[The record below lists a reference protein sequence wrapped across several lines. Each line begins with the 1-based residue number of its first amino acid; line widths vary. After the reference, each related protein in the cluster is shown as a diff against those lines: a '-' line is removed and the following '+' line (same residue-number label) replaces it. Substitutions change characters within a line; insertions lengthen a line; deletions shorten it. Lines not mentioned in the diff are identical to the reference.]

1 MSKFVLSLK
10 KCHFT
15 DKGKITAKVYVA
27 LGNNKVD
34 QRLNRLLSHHDDGWS
49 FTEASEELLLQLFE
63 LGHIKDATMLRM
75 IFYHFIKDSSVLQLF
90 LEGKISAEFVEE
102 MLCKDYDYMVSREC
116 EALIARAAFAG
127 KLKPDT
133 IHRHLVANGYF
144 LALGGQY

>member
-1 MSKFVLSLK
+1 MNGRAFLGAGMKFPPQIDPGTGRFAISAGEQSVRESVYLILMTSRGERWLEPNFGSQMSAYAFMD
-10 KCHFT
+10 T
-15 DKGKITAKVYVA
+15 MP
-27 LGNNKVD
+27 
-34 QRLNRLLSHHDDGWS
+34 
-49 FTEASEELLLQLFE
+49 
-63 LGHIKDATMLRM
+63 TMLRM

-127 KLKPDT
+127 KLRPDT